1 MTAGDVDRIRA
12 FYVAR
17 EGADED
23 AILAVLHPDIEAVTS
38 PENPDQ
44 IVERGYDGFE
54 RFLRR
59 WGAVW
64 EDYEFEPEEFLEGG
78 GSVLVL
84 GRARARSRGSD
95 VEIEQFVGHLWT
107 MEEGRAIRLQVFH
120 DRDEALSV
128 AGLA

>member
-1 MTAGDVDRIRA
+1 
-12 FYVAR
+12 
-17 EGADED
+17 
-23 AILAVLHPDIEAVTS
+23 
-38 PENPDQ
+38 
-44 IVERGYDGFE
+44 VERGYDGFE

-95 VEIEQFVGHLWT
+95 VDIEQFVGHLWT
-107 MEEGRAIRLQVFH
+107 MEDGRAIRLRVFH
-120 DRDEALSV
+120 DRDQALSV
-128 AGLA
+128 AGLD